1 MGLTDSVL
9 EDLSAAVT
17 RDSPFSNPAMW
28 MALFNQ
34 DPGPGAGLVGEITNG
49 TGVEARQLVT
59 FSGSDGTDSSTAA
72 DTFTVPSG
80 STVTWIGFFDLQTGG
95 AFLGGFPLVGAQQL
109 AIGISGAATIYA
121 PGHGRSIGDPVR
133 CFTVPGITSSI
144 PGGLAADTVYFVQS
158 VTANTLTLSAT
169 DVGAAIDLI
178 SSGAFSFALDDS
190 QTFALTGNLVFPATS
205 GVVYE
210 TAS

>member
-1 MGLTDSVL
+1 MTVAD
-9 EDLSAAVT
+9 
-17 RDSPFSNPAMW
+17 
-28 MALFNQ
+28 
-34 DPGPGAGLVGEITNG
+34 TNG
-49 TGVEARQLVT
+49 TAA
-59 FSGSDGTDSSTAA
+59 SDLNIAGTA
-72 DTFTVPSG
+72 
-80 STVTWIGFFDLQTGG
+80 TGNSING
-95 AFLGGFPLVGAQQL
+95 AYEKTL
-109 AIGISGAATIYA
+109 T
-121 PGHGRSIGDPVR
+121 
-133 CFTVPGITSSI
+133 
-144 PGGLAADTVYFVQS
+144 